1 METFTVDASNRVS
14 PGRGQPSTSNISL
27 PTSVRPTMEW
37 SGRRLHYGGAWQD
50 AISEKFIEVASPATR
65 QMLGHVPIACQAD
78 VSAAVSAAQAATAD
92 WAALDPM
99 DRGQHLRAI
108 AQMLRGRLDELAMLE
123 AVITGRPIREMRAQM
138 TRIPEWLDY
147 FGGIAAG
154 LEAESNRLR
163 GGFLSY
169 TSYEPLGVCALL
181 TPWNHPILILVKK
194 LAAALAAGNT
204 VVVKP
209 SELAPATPL
218 IFAQWCS
225 DAGLPPGV
233 VNVVT
238 GDGTTGE
245 LLCAAPQVQHIDLTG
260 GTVTGKRVAAMAA
273 QRLVPCTL
281 ELGGKTPV
289 LVFDDS
295 RIEECAAGAVFAAFI
310 AAGQTCVS
318 ASRFLVAE
326 AIYDDF
332 LEAFARR
339 AKALRLGDPAEMH
352 TDVGPVISAAS
363 QARCL
368 AHCERAKDEGARLIA
383 GGASPSLPAALALGH
398 YVEPSIFADVTPAMS
413 LFREEVFGP
422 VVAVSSFRD
431 EAQALELANDTS
443 YALGASIWTRDV
455 ARAHRVAAR
464 VRAGMIWVNDH
475 HKNDPRSI
483 WGGFGDSGYGTEN
496 GWDALKAYQRKRNI
510 VVSTAPGFDDWFAD
524 GKRYG

>member
-1 METFTVDASNRVS
+1 VAADAET
-14 PGRGQPSTSNISL
+14 PL
-27 PTSVRPTMEW
+27 W
-37 SGRRLHYGGAWQD
+37 SGNRLHYGGEWRTAHGTGT
-50 AISEKFIEVASPATR
+50 IEVASPATR
-65 QMLGHVPIACQAD
+65 QRFGEVPIADAED
-78 VSAAVSAAQAATAD
+78 VAAAVAAAEAAGEG
-92 WAALDPM
+92 WAALDPL
-99 DRGQHLRAI
+99 DRGRHLRAVADI
-108 AQMLRGRLDELAMLE
+108 VRARMGDLAAME
-123 AVITGRPIREMRAQM
+123 SAITGRPIREMRAQM
-138 TRIPEWLDY
+138 GRIPEWLEY

-169 TSYEPLGVCALL
+169 TAYEPHGVCALL

-218 IFAQWCS
+218 LFAEWCRE
-225 DAGLPPGV
+225 AGLPPGV

-238 GDGTTGE
+238 GDGTTGA
-245 LLCAAPQVQHIDLTG
+245 LLCDAPAVRHIDLTG
-260 GTVTGKRVAAMAA
+260 GTATGRKVAAAA
-273 QRLVPCTL
+273 AARLVPCTL

-289 LVFDDS
+289 VVFEDS
-295 RIEECAAGAVFAAFI
+295 DVEEAAAGAVFAAFV

-318 ASRFLVAE
+318 ASRFIVSE

-332 LEAFARR
+332 LAAFTARVR
-339 AKALRLGDPAEMH
+339 ALKLGDPADPA
-352 TDVGPVISAAS
+352 TDIGPVISAAAE
-363 QARCL
+363 ARCR
-368 AHCERAKDEGARLIA
+368 AHVARAEAEGARLMVGGGRPVLAAPFA
-383 GGASPSLPAALALGH
+383 GGH
-398 YVEPSIFADVTPAMS
+398 YVQPTVFADVTPAMA

-422 VVAVSSFRD
+422 IAAVTPFRD
-431 EAQALELANDTS
+431 EAEALRLANDTP

-455 ARAHRVAAR
+455 ARAHRFAGR
-464 VRAGMIWVNDH
+464 IRAGMIWINDH

-496 GWDALKAYQRKRNI
+496 GWDALRSYQRKRNI
-510 VVSTAPGFDDWFAD
+510 VVSTQPHFDDWFAG